1 MCFSRAVATIGVM
14 PLPVADVQPQ
24 TQVAVPIEAVVVTTA
39 AGRVVELAGHETG
52 GVAKAGDTVI
62 ALAKMEFSLLTV
74 LAERRKRVRDP
85 DRAYVPW
92 AELAASLEFRS
103 VGADS
108 DNVREL
114 VRRVRRK
121 LSIAG
126 LESLVDSRQ
135 GIGYR
140 LNGTPRG

>member
-1 MCFSRAVATIGVM
+1 MSIPVVGV
-14 PLPVADVQPQ
+14 
-24 TQVAVPIEAVVVTTA
+24 EAGTGVVVTTT
-39 AGRVVELAGHETG
+39 AGTVVELASHETG
-52 GVAKAGDTVI
+52 GTARAGDTVI
-62 ALAKMEFSLLTV
+62 TLARMEYSLLAV
-74 LAERRKRVRDP
+74 LADRRRRVRDP

-92 AELAASLEFRS
+92 AELAGSLEFRS

-126 LESLVDSRQ
+126 LDGLIDSRQ

>member
-1 MCFSRAVATIGVM
+1 MSIPVEGV
-14 PLPVADVQPQ
+14 
-24 TQVAVPIEAVVVTTA
+24 EAGTGVVVTTT
-39 AGRVVELAGHETG
+39 AGTVVELASHETG
-52 GVAKAGDTVI
+52 GTARAGDTVI
-62 ALAKMEFSLLTV
+62 TLARMEYSLLAV
-74 LAERRKRVRDP
+74 LADRRRRVRDP

-92 AELAASLEFRS
+92 AELAGSLEFRS

-126 LESLVDSRQ
+126 LDGLIDSRQ

>member
-1 MCFSRAVATIGVM
+1 M
-14 PLPVADVQPQ
+14 PLSVEDAQPLETSQ
-24 TQVAVPIEAVVVTTA
+24 PSIGVVVTTA
-39 AGRVVELAGHETG
+39 AGQVVELAGHETG
-52 GVAKAGDTVI
+52 GTARAGDTVI
-62 ALAKMEFSLLTV
+62 TLARMEFSLLAV
-74 LAERRKRVRDP
+74 LAERRRRVRDP

-92 AELAASLEFRS
+92 AELAGSLEFRS

-126 LESLVDSRQ
+126 LDDLIDSRQ